1 MSKKAK
7 DTKEKWRKLKYFSM
21 KWRFRV
27 DQARMLFGLITFAA
41 ILAAQYVEYIS
52 VLNNLGL
59 WGVLIFTVIIFI
71 VFVIGGYIYDRIF
84 KLWTETQT
92 VAVER
97 NPYTY
102 VPNPKELIFNW
113 GMWAY
118 LANSINQI
126 ADKLDIE
133 LDAAPLARKHME
145 EYYRLNPRTPN
156 FEEKSKDL
164 RLISKEL
171 GRMFIESGLIGEL
184 ETLKKEIEKE
194 KKLDKEENSEKE
206 NKK

>member
-1 MSKKAK
+1 MLEKGKKKK
-7 DTKEKWRKLKYFSM
+7 DGWMKLKYFSM
-21 KWRFRV
+21 KWRFRL

-41 ILAAQYVEYIS
+41 ILGAQYIEYIS
-52 VLNNLGL
+52 VLNNLGF
-59 WGVLIFTVIIFI
+59 WGVIIFTIMIFFTFI
-71 VFVIGGYIYDRIF
+71 VGGYVYDRIF
-84 KLWTETQT
+84 KLWSETQT

-133 LDAAPLARKHME
+133 LEAAPLARKHME

-156 FEEKSKDL
+156 FVEKSKEL
-164 RLISKEL
+164 RIISREL

-184 ETLKKEIEKE
+184 EELKKEIDKE
-194 KKLDKEENSEKE
+194 KKLDEKENSEKE
-206 NKK
+206 DKK